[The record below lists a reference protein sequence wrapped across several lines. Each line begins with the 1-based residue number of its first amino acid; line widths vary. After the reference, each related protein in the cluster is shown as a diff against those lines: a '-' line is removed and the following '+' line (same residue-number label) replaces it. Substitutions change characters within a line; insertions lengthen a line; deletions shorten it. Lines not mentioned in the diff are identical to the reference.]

1 MTTRERSLLLSGI
14 LLASGPALAKEQE
27 RTLESSRFNGRGNT
41 YVAGYDSD
49 EATRANPATL
59 CEEKVKFQLRWL
71 QLDLFIG
78 ENTLDT
84 ISEATDLANSA
95 ETSAVSLLQT
105 FADKFG
111 KRQYLRFQAVPL
123 ATRIF
128 WFEMSPFTT
137 TTIWADMRVPT
148 TPDVQFYLN
157 TMQGMN
163 LSFGMPLTK
172 DFDVGLTVRP
182 MYRTLFTGDVQFAD
196 LLDFVE
202 SDDMTLD
209 DVFAKREGL
218 QVGADLGAI
227 WKAGKDL
234 RLGMT
239 IENAGY
245 AGTYGEFQDAPPPQP
260 QRVNLGM
267 NYRWDYKPWHWDWAV
282 DLQDAVNPQQ
292 FNYLRLIHLGTEI
305 GRSYISRDHDIGLLA
320 GINEG
325 YFTTGAFLDLWITR
339 LTMSYYAVELG
350 EYPGQR
356 KDRRWALTLLS
367 SMTF

>member
-1 MTTRERSLLLSGI
+1 MTTRERTLLLSVV
-14 LLASGPALAKEQE
+14 LLASGTALAKEQE

-41 YVAGYDSD
+41 YVATYDSD

-84 ISEATDLANSA
+84 LSEASDLANSA
-95 ETSAVSLLQT
+95 EASAVGLLQT

-111 KRQYLRFQAVPL
+111 KRQYLRAQLSPL

-128 WFEMSPFTT
+128 WFEIAPFHT

-148 TPDVQFYLN
+148 TPDVEFYLN
-157 TMQGMN
+157 SLTGV
-163 LSFGMPLTK
+163 SFAFGMPLTK
-172 DFDVGLTVRP
+172 DLDVGLTVRP
-182 MYRTLFTGDVQFAD
+182 AHRTLFTGEVQFAD
-196 LLDFVE
+196 VLDFVE
-202 SDDMTLD
+202 SDDMTLE
-209 DVFAKREGL
+209 DVFTKEEGL

-234 RLGMT
+234 RLGAT

-245 AGTYGEFQDAPPPQP
+245 AGNQGGFKDPPPPQY

-267 NYRWDYKPWHWDWAV
+267 NYRWDYKPWHWDWLV
-282 DLQDAVNPQQ
+282 DLQDVVNPQQ
-292 FNYLRLIHLGTEI
+292 LDYWRLIHLGTEI
-305 GRSYISRDHDIGLLA
+305 GRSYVSRDHDIGLLA

-325 YFTTGAFLDLWITR
+325 YFTTGAFLDLWVAR
-339 LTMSYYAVELG
+339 LNLSYYAVELG

-356 KDRRWALTLLS
+356 KDRRWGLTLLS